1 MLDQS
6 PARTPGREA
15 APGFITAPMIVAVG
29 IIAAL
34 SVTFAAFP
42 AIDLST
48 SRVFYAPGQGFF
60 LASEHALVAFRN
72 SIDVLLALA
81 VVLILANL
89 AVKLARPE
97 RASLIAPSLVLFLV
111 SSLILG
117 PGFLVNVVLKDHWGR
132 PRPSTIAAFGGGNPY
147 IPVWEISRFCS
158 RNCSFVAGEPSA
170 AAWLIGAALVL
181 PPRWRLPG
189 MIVAGVYAV
198 LIGVNRIAFGG
209 HFLSD
214 VLLSFSLTFLVMALL
229 HRLFVER
236 PPAVLANPLL
246 EANLTALGRRLRAT
260 ERSPVA
266 KR

>member
-1 MLDQS
+1 MLEQP
-6 PARTPGREA
+6 PARTSGREA
-15 APGFITAPMIVAVG
+15 APGFFTAQ
-29 IIAAL
+29 IIAAFGAVAVL
-34 SVTFAAFP
+34 SVLFVAFP
-42 AIDLST
+42 AIDLSA
-48 SRVFYAPGQGFF
+48 SRAFYIPGQGFF
-60 LASEHALVAFRN
+60 LAADRAFVAFRN

-97 RASLIAPSLVLFLV
+97 RDSPIAPSLVLFLV

-117 PGFLVNVVLKDHWGR
+117 PGLLVNVILKDHWGR
-132 PRPSTIAAFGGGNPY
+132 PRPRMITAFGGSSPY
-147 IPVWEISRFCS
+147 IPVWEISSFCS

-170 AAWLIGAALVL
+170 AAWLIGAALAL
-181 PPRWRLPG
+181 PRRWRVPG
-189 MIVAGVYAV
+189 TIVAGCYAV

-214 VLLSFSLTFLVMALL
+214 VLLSFSLTLLVMALL

-236 PPAVLANPLL
+236 PPAALANPLL
-246 EANLTALGRRLRAT
+246 EANLTRLGRRLHAA
-260 ERSPVA
+260 ERSPVV